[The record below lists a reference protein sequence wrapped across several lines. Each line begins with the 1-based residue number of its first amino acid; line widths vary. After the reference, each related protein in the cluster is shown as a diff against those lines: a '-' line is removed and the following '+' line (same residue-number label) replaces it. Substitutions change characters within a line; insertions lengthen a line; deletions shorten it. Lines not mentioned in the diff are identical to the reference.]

1 MERVRVE
8 KGLVH
13 LLTKKDYK
21 LGKYKFRNHYINSNE
36 QVYVHLLVLELIW
49 IIQYKYMELMLY
61 YRIHN
66 PIK

>member
-36 QVYVHLLVLELIW
+36 
-49 IIQYKYMELMLY
+49 
-61 YRIHN
+61 
-66 PIK
+66 